1 MGKKR
6 KAPDD
11 KNKTLTELVDKQQA
25 VDNLED
31 LTFDRLKGLVIE
43 KNPKLRL
50 KK

>member
-1 MGKKR
+1 MGKRNKQ
-6 KAPDD
+6 PDT
-11 KNKTLTELVDKQQA
+11 KNKTLTALVKEQQA